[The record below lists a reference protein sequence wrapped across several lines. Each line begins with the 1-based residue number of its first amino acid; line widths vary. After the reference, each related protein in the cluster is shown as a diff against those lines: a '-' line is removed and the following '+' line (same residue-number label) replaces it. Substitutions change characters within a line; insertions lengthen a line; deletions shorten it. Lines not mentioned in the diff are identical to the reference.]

1 MNIIIQISSRRRDS
15 LSDINNT
22 SVRKQH
28 NLILED
34 RKKLTLSGVRDVEGF
49 DEQAITLLTE
59 LGELALKGEGM
70 HIINFSKETG
80 ELSLEGVINSL
91 SYSESSRTEGG
102 ILSRLF
108 R

>member
-1 MNIIIQISSRRRDS
+1 M
-15 LSDINNT
+15 SDINNT

-49 DEQAITLLTE
+49 DEQTITLLTE
-59 LGELALKGEGM
+59 LGELTLKGEGM
-70 HIINFSKETG
+70 HINNFSQETG
-80 ELSLEGVINSL
+80 ELSLDGLINSL

-102 ILSRLF
+102 FWSRLF